1 MRRFLLFSVLG
12 VCALTVS
19 AQSDPVVL
27 TVNGVPVTR
36 SEFEYSYNKNN
47 GDGVVDRKTVDEYVE
62 LFINYKLKVAAA
74 LDERMDTL
82 SSFRQ
87 EFAMYRDQQVR
98 PTLVTDAEVIGEA
111 RKAYERTKAAIGS
124 KGLIRPAHIF
134 IRLST
139 KATPRE
145 QERIRLR
152 ADSVYEALRKGADFA
167 ELAKKL
173 SQNPRSA
180 AQGGD
185 MGWLQP
191 GQTFVEFEDAAYGL
205 QTGQMSRP
213 VLAPDGYHIILMKDR
228 KQLEPFE
235 QLKDMIVRSF
245 DQQGHRDA
253 IAEMKVKAIV
263 EQSNGQIQREQIMN
277 KRADSLS
284 AADIEMKYL
293 IQEYHDG
300 LLLYEIS
307 NREVWDRAAKDE
319 VGLKAWFD
327 VHKKDYAWTEPH
339 YKGIAYHVKNKADV
353 KAVKKCVKR
362 LPFDQ
367 WAEALRSTFNADS
380 IIRIRVEKGIFK
392 PGDNGTIDRMVFK
405 LKQSK
410 AEVSLPDYPIE
421 AVYGKKLKKYP
432 EDYTDVRS
440 QVVADYQQML
450 EQEWVKSLRNRYS
463 FQINQEI
470 LKTVNQH
477 K

>member
-111 RKAYERTKAAIGS
+111 RKDYERTKAAIGS

-191 GQTFVEFEDAAYGL
+191 GQTFIEFEDAAYGL

-245 DQQGHRDA
+245 EQQGLRDA

-284 AADIEMKYL
+284 SADIEMKYL

-392 PGDNGTIDRMVFK
+392 PGDNGTVDRMVFK